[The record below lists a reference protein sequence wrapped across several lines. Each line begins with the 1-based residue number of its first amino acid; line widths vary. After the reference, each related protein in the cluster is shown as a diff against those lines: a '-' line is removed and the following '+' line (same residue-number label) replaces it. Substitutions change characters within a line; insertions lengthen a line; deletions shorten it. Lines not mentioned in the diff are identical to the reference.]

1 MERHMS
7 VKSSAKV
14 SLIAIIASMG
24 ACDAIA
30 QQYLPTINVGQKRQ
44 QTSGTSTKPKLSP
57 SSSSAMSQQP
67 VVNAQLG
74 GGENSFLAAGS
85 QIERGPTNVN
95 GYFAGGTSSALKM
108 NTKLIDLP
116 QSVSIITQ
124 QQLQD
129 RNSISLGQALT
140 YVPGVNIAQGE
151 GQRDEVVIRGQRTS
165 SDFYLDNVRDDA
177 EYYRDLYNI
186 QSVEVLKGPSA
197 VTFGRG
203 GAGGV
208 VNRVTKKADGV
219 RTRALE
225 FSTGSFGRKRVT
237 VDLGDK
243 INNELAYRLNGLYEQ
258 SYSY

>member
-1 MERHMS
+1 MRRA
-7 VKSSAKV
+7 VKISWIALLA
-14 SLIAIIASMG
+14 SLG
-24 ACDAIA
+24 AQEVLA
-30 QQYLPTINVGQKRQ
+30 QQALPAIHVGSHQKT
-44 QTSGTSTKPKLSP
+44 TSAASRRPTHPTPARSP
-57 SSSSAMSQQP
+57 LISEPLPVASQ
-67 VVNAQLG
+67 G
-74 GGENSFLAAGS
+74 GGGASFLANGA

-165 SDFYLDNVRDDA
+165 SDFYLDNVRDEA

-186 QSVEVLKGPSA
+186 Q
-197 VTFGRG
+197 
-203 GAGGV
+203 
-208 VNRVTKKADGV
+208 
-219 RTRALE
+219 
-225 FSTGSFGRKRVT
+225 
-237 VDLGDK
+237 
-243 INNELAYRLNGLYEQ
+243 
-258 SYSY
+258 

>member
-1 MERHMS
+1 MRCV
-7 VKSSAKV
+7 VKISWLAVLALLGAEEALAQQALPAIHVGGHQKATSAASRRPTQPTPPRSPLISRPVSSA
-14 SLIAIIASMG
+14 
-24 ACDAIA
+24 
-30 QQYLPTINVGQKRQ
+30 N
-44 QTSGTSTKPKLSP
+44 
-57 SSSSAMSQQP
+57 
-67 VVNAQLG
+67 LG
-74 GGENSFLAAGS
+74 GGGASFLAPGA
-85 QIERGPTNVN
+85 QIERGPTGVN

-108 NTKLIDLP
+108 NTKLMDLP

-208 VNRVTKKADGV
+208 VNRVTKKLM
-219 RTRALE
+219 ALE
-225 FSTGSFGRKRVT
+225 RVH
-237 VDLGDK
+237 
-243 INNELAYRLNGLYEQ
+243 
-258 SYSY
+258 